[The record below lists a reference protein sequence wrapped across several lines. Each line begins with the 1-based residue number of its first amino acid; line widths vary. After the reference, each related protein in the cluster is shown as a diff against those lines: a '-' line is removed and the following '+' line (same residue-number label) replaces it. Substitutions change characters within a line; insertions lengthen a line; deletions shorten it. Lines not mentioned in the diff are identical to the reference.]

1 LSSTQKTTG
10 LNSSTTT
17 FRKSQLC
24 HATQVQPQESIAV
37 LEWLYFQQIK
47 RSKDG
52 PILQV
57 NTVQTFVEKSD
68 YGVGLIEKQKLRL
81 MYGLTEKQ
89 FRNMYERAKRK
100 KGVTGEVFLTMLE
113 TRLDNVVYRLG
124 FAKTRQAARQ
134 FVNHGHLLVNGKK
147 VDIPSFVVSQGDVI
161 GVREKTSSRQ
171 VATKNLEGS
180 QYHPSPPWVEVN
192 ADSLQGTV
200 TRLPQ
205 ADELEQSVNVQ
216 LVVEFYSR

>member
-1 LSSTQKTTG
+1 MSRYTGPTTRINRRFG
-10 LNSSTTT
+10 MALFPANKAFERRTYPPGQHGPS
-17 FRKSQLC
+17 FRRK
-24 HATQVQPQESIAV
+24 V
-37 LEWLYFQQIK
+37 
-47 RSKDG
+47 
-52 PILQV
+52 
-57 NTVQTFVEKSD
+57 SD
-68 YGVGLIEKQKLRL
+68 YGQGLIEKQKLRL

-89 FRNMYERAKRK
+89 FRNMFERAKSK

-113 TRLDNVVYRLG
+113 TRLDNVVYRMG

-147 VDIPSFVVSQGDVI
+147 VDIPSYAVASGDII

-180 QYHPSPPWVEVN
+180 QYHPAPPWVEVN
-192 ADSLQGTV
+192 IDSLQGTV
-200 TRLPQ
+200 SRLPQ
-205 ADELEQSVNVQ
+205 ADELEQSINVQ

>member
-1 LSSTQKTTG
+1 M
-10 LNSSTTT
+10 
-17 FRKSQLC
+17 
-24 HATQVQPQESIAV
+24 
-37 LEWLYFQQIK
+37 
-47 RSKDG
+47 
-52 PILQV
+52 
-57 NTVQTFVEKSD
+57 
-68 YGVGLIEKQKLRL
+68 

-89 FRNMYERAKRK
+89 FRNLFERAKRK

-134 FVNHGHLLVNGKK
+134 FVNHGHILVNGIK
-147 VDIPSFVVSQGDVI
+147 VDIASYKVSVGDEI

-171 VATKNLEGS
+171 LATRNLEGS

-200 TRLPQ
+200 SRFPQ
-205 ADELEQSVNVQ
+205 SDELEKSVNVQ

>member
-1 LSSTQKTTG
+1 
-10 LNSSTTT
+10 
-17 FRKSQLC
+17 
-24 HATQVQPQESIAV
+24 
-37 LEWLYFQQIK
+37 
-47 RSKDG
+47 
-52 PILQV
+52 
-57 NTVQTFVEKSD
+57 
-68 YGVGLIEKQKLRL
+68 
-81 MYGLTEKQ
+81 
-89 FRNMYERAKRK
+89 MYERAKRK
-100 KGVTGEVFLTMLE
+100 KGVTGEAFLTMLE

-147 VDIPSFVVSQGDVI
+147 VDIPSFVVSEGDEI

>member
-1 LSSTQKTTG
+1 
-10 LNSSTTT
+10 
-17 FRKSQLC
+17 
-24 HATQVQPQESIAV
+24 
-37 LEWLYFQQIK
+37 
-47 RSKDG
+47 
-52 PILQV
+52 
-57 NTVQTFVEKSD
+57 
-68 YGVGLIEKQKLRL
+68 
-81 MYGLTEKQ
+81 
-89 FRNMYERAKRK
+89 MYERAKRK

-134 FVNHGHLLVNGKK
+134 FVNHGHLLVNGIK
-147 VDIPSFVVSQGDVI
+147 VDIPSFVVSEGDEI

-180 QYHPSPPWVEVN
+180 QIPPFSPWVEVN

-205 ADELEQSVNVQ
+205 ADELEQSVKCQ
-216 LVVEFYSR
+216 IVVEFYSR

>member
-1 LSSTQKTTG
+1 MSRYTGPTTRINRRFG
-10 LNSSTTT
+10 MALFPANKAFERRAYPPGQHGPN
-17 FRKSQLC
+17 FRRK
-24 HATQVQPQESIAV
+24 V
-37 LEWLYFQQIK
+37 
-47 RSKDG
+47 
-52 PILQV
+52 
-57 NTVQTFVEKSD
+57 SD
-68 YGVGLIEKQKLRL
+68 YGQGLIEKQKLRM

-89 FRNMYERAKRK
+89 FRNMFERAKSK

-134 FVNHGHLLVNGKK
+134 FVNHGHLLVNGRK
-147 VDIPSFVVSQGDVI
+147 VDIPSYAVTAGDII

-171 VATKNLEGS
+171 VATKNLEGA
-180 QYHPSPPWVEVN
+180 QYHPAPPWVEVN
-192 ADSLQGTV
+192 VDSLQGTV

-205 ADELEQSVNVQ
+205 NDELEQSINVQ

>member
-1 LSSTQKTTG
+1 MSRYTGPTTRINRRFG
-10 LNSSTTT
+10 MALFPANKAFERRSYPPGQHGPS
-17 FRKSQLC
+17 FRRK
-24 HATQVQPQESIAV
+24 V
-37 LEWLYFQQIK
+37 
-47 RSKDG
+47 
-52 PILQV
+52 
-57 NTVQTFVEKSD
+57 SD
-68 YGVGLIEKQKLRL
+68 YGLGLIEKQKLRM

-89 FRNMYERAKRK
+89 FRNMYERAKIK
-100 KGVTGEVFLTMLE
+100 KGITGEVFLTMLE

-147 VDIPSFVVSQGDVI
+147 VDIPSFFVTAGDVI

-180 QYHPSPPWVEVN
+180 QYHPSPPWVDVN
-192 ADSLQGTV
+192 VDSLQGTV
-200 TRLPQ
+200 TRFPQ

-216 LVVEFYSR
+216 LIVEFYSR